1 MVEAV
6 RVIQLP
12 AYEQV
17 LLGES
22 PLQEVVCQLRFHPI
36 LKIAIAPPADFQD
49 LIRKDFPVVG
59 QESGAQ
65 ISVVGGKPI
74 ISATN
79 ESAWQFKSA
88 NEASV
93 VSLTSSFVAL
103 KTSQYSDFR
112 TFNEQ
117 LLSVIRA
124 FERAHEPPFYVRVGL
139 RYVNRWIIPRDG
151 DMPVAWADLLNKYLA
166 GLFADPMLRDGI
178 VEAKHHLVLQTEH
191 GQVGCR
197 YSRDVGDLD
206 GKAAEQFTLDFDH
219 YVTGQ
224 IEPKKVQSLLV
235 GSNDTVY
242 RLFRW
247 CLTEKGF
254 EVLRGEAGSRRERS
268 S

>member
-59 QESGAQ
+59 QEPGAQ
-65 ISVVGGKPI
+65 ISVVGGKPV

-79 ESAWQFKSA
+79 ERAWQFKSA

-124 FERAHEPPFYVRVGL
+124 FETAYKPPFYVRVGL

-151 DMPVAWADLLNKYLA
+151 GMPVAWADLLNNYLA
-166 GLFADPMLRDGI
+166 GLFADPVLRDGI

-224 IEPKKVQSLLV
+224 IDPKNVQSLLA

-254 EVLRGEAGSRRERS
+254 EVLRGGAGSRRERS